1 MNKPS
6 LMMGQ
11 GNHPPPGSR
20 GREFGREITNGGAC
34 GSSGSMTGKAGE
46 FPASICLP
54 SVSNMSNTSNTNG

>member
-11 GNHPPPGSR
+11 GNHPSR

-34 GSSGSMTGKAGE
+34 GSSGSMTGKAGD

-54 SVSNMSNTSNTNG
+54 SVSNMSNPSNSNG